1 MSVSSESAEQF
12 IKLYLDGAE
21 FALKISGTATK
32 NIIAALYAISKESNK
47 SRGKIRLTSMLKSD
61 KEQKIFSIKSQDM
74 KVFAKEA
81 KSYGVLYCALV
92 NKKNK
97 NYDGMIDIM
106 VFSFAFQLIF
116 LFNR

>member
-1 MSVSSESAEQF
+1 
-12 IKLYLDGAE
+12 
-21 FALKISGTATK
+21 
-32 NIIAALYAISKESNK
+32 
-47 SRGKIRLTSMLKSD
+47 MLKSD

-97 NYDGMIDIM
+97 N
-106 VFSFAFQLIF
+106 
-116 LFNR
+116 